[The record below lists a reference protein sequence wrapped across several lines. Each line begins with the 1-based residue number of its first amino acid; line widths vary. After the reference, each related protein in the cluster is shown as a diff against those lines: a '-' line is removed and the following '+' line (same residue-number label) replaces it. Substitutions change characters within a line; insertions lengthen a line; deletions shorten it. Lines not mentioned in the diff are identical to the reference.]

1 MEIINQ
7 NFLCG
12 ITCAKIHIIS
22 IIINVRLCPSSNQ
35 LQFLRFNYMHFLF
48 VTIFMVA
55 NLFIFLSCM
64 RWCTVKAQNPL
75 SRCCHAKVSNDVE
88 SQWCFPKGLRWLT
101 NKLHTKTGMT
111 KLKTLWNNTERAKYF
126 IKLPPL
132 YWFACETSSNYFVRT
147 LQYDGWLLL
156 LPSIYLERVYFNQ
169 FFFLAANRRALTYG
183 NAMAEHH
190 YNQTD
195 SACLSFRVTMKK
207 N

>member
-1 MEIINQ
+1 MASHAQRFISFQSLSTLGCAHHPISFNSSALIICI
-7 NFLCG
+7 FY
-12 ITCAKIHIIS
+12 
-22 IIINVRLCPSSNQ
+22 SSPFSW
-35 LQFLRFNYMHFLF
+35 LPIYLF
-48 VTIFMVA
+48 
-55 NLFIFLSCM
+55 FLSCM
-64 RWCTVKAQNPL
+64 RWCTVKAQNAL

>member
-1 MEIINQ
+1 
-7 NFLCG
+7 
-12 ITCAKIHIIS
+12 
-22 IIINVRLCPSSNQ
+22 
-35 LQFLRFNYMHFLF
+35 
-48 VTIFMVA
+48 
-55 NLFIFLSCM
+55 M

-101 NKLHTKTGMT
+101 NKLHTKTGIT

-132 YWFACETSSNYFVRT
+132 YWFACETSSNYFIRT

-169 FFFLAANRRALTYG
+169 FFPCWESSRIDLWQCHGRTSLQSDRFCMSFVPCNDEEKLIIFCCLNDEGQLNRKTANPLL
-183 NAMAEHH
+183 
-190 YNQTD
+190 D
-195 SACLSFRVTMKK
+195 SLSFDVNNLVRGKIK
-207 N
+207 FAQSK